1 MPSSPDRPK
10 RAGSWKT
17 IPTRRRSSRRS
28 IPSVVS
34 PSRKTSPAV
43 GSIRRFTARRKVL
56 LPAPEGP
63 TTAVILPSGTS
74 ASTPLRISAPP
85 TAYRSPWTRS
95 FGLAKLERLPAQV
108 GVEAVVEDIR
118 VAGEGLVVGEGEL
131 HPPDDGVQALG
142 LGASV
147 LLVHQVGVVDDLAY
161 LAQHGVF
168 EPVFFEKGLEGAV
181 VPAVA

>member
-1 MPSSPDRPK
+1 MASSTDRPK

-28 IPSVVS
+28 IPAVGS

-74 ASTPLRISAPP
+74 ASTPPRISAPP
-85 TAYRSPWTRS
+85 TAYRSPRTRI
-95 FGLAKLERLPAQV
+95 FGRAKLERLPAQV
-108 GVEAVVEDIR
+108 GVEAIVEDVG
-118 VAGEGLVVGEGEL
+118 VAGGGLAGG
-131 HPPDDGVQALG
+131 GG
-142 LGASV
+142 RG
-147 LLVHQVGVVDDLAY
+147 G
-161 LAQHGVF
+161 
-168 EPVFFEKGLEGAV
+168 
-181 VPAVA
+181 